1 MNNLLKAFRLQR
13 VYDVQYGMLESDVIA
28 LLGRCYTKRKLSN
41 SKRQLTWRAGYGV
54 HDSKVVIITNYG
66 RVVSIYTYYV

>member
-1 MNNLLKAFRLQR
+1 MNNLLKVFRLQR

-41 SKRQLTWRAGYGV
+41 SKRKITWRSSFGV
-54 HDSKVVIITNYG
+54 HDSRVVIVTNYG
-66 RVVSIYTYYV
+66 RVISIDTYGV